1 MLDRT
6 HGTLHSRRTLY
17 QLSYQSYSAG
27 MGSNLRKTSAFVL
40 RHSILSLGMHR
51 YSENVLYVQ
60 YQLTEKSQNDQT
72 RD

>member
-17 QLSYQSYSAG
+17 QLSYSAG
-27 MGSNLRKTSAFVL
+27 MGSYLRKTSAFVL